1 MAAKGNSNAERVAR
15 WDTLVNNL
23 EPAVVEIPHLA
34 DTLAELKA
42 VLIEARDL
50 TYKQDE
56 LRAAAQNNNAALTD
70 LVKRG
75 DKIRGRLGAGLQF
88 NYGFTSEMLLKY
100 GFRPR
105 RPPVKKKKG
114 DVTPTPAA
122 NRP

>member
-34 DTLAELKA
+34 DTLAQLRA

>member
-34 DTLAELKA
+34 DTLAQLKA

>member
-1 MAAKGNSNAERVAR
+1 MAAQGNSNAARVAR

-23 EPAVVEIPHLA
+23 EPAIGEIPHLA

-42 VLIEARDL
+42 VLIQARDL

-56 LRAAAQNNNAALTD
+56 LRAAAQNNNVD
-70 LVKRG
+70 LSNLVRRG

-114 DVTPTPAA
+114 ETPTAA
-122 NRP
+122 NQA